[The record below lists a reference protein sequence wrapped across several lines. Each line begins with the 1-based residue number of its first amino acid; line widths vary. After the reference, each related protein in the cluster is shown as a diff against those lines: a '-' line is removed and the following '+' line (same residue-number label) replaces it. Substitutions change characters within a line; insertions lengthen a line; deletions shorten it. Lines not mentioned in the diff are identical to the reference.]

1 MAISIFANHA
11 HVFPE
16 SVNPQG
22 TIDRLRQLMDAC
34 GIEQAVCFAPFPAQ
48 VERGFDQNA
57 WLAKE
62 LASRDRLVGF
72 ATVDIYRSDR
82 QDQVRRIKEM
92 GLRGIKMHP
101 QVQEFDILCSEAMQ
115 IYQAAEAHGL
125 FITFHSG
132 VHHHRIEEYRVLK
145 FDEVAWNFPNL
156 RFSLE
161 HVGGY
166 HFFAE
171 ALAVI
176 VNNIPFP
183 PVPGRRCMVYG
194 GLTSIFTPDYLRFW
208 YMPPQR
214 LKELVLQAGP
224 EQLIFGL
231 DFPYNLEENTK
242 LGIETIM
249 GLDLAEEKKALILG
263 NNLREALGIPMIA

>member
-11 HVFPE
+11 HVFPQ

-22 TIDRLRQLMDAC
+22 TIDRLLHLLDTC
-34 GIEQAVCFAPFPAQ
+34 SIDQAVCFTPFPSQ

-62 LASRDRLVGF
+62 LASRERLVGF
-72 ATVDIYRSDR
+72 GTVDIYRSDR
-82 QDQVRRIKEM
+82 KDQVRKIKEL
-92 GLRGIKMHP
+92 GLKGIKMHP
-101 QVQEFDILCSEAMQ
+101 QMQDFDIDRPEAMQ
-115 IYQAAEAHGL
+115 IYEAAEAHGL

-132 VHHHRIEEYRVLK
+132 VHHGRIKEYRVLK
-145 FDEVAWNFPNL
+145 FDEVAWNFPKL
-156 RFSLE
+156 RFSME

-194 GLTSIFTPDYLRFW
+194 GLASVFTPDYLRFW
-208 YMPPQR
+208 YMSPER
-214 LKELVLQAGP
+214 LNELVLQAGP

-242 LGIETIM
+242 LGIERIM
-249 GLDLAEEKKALILG
+249 ALDLPEEKKALILG
-263 NNLREALGIPMIA
+263 NNLREALGMGMR

>member
-11 HVFPE
+11 HVFPQ

-22 TIDRLRQLMDAC
+22 TIDRLEQLLDSS
-34 GIEQAVCFAPFPAQ
+34 GIDHAVCFAPFPSQ
-48 VERGFDQNA
+48 VARGFDQNA
-57 WLAKE
+57 WLANE
-62 LASRDRLVGF
+62 LRSRPRLVGF
-72 ATVDIYRSDR
+72 GTIDIYRSDR
-82 QDQVRRIKEM
+82 KDQVRKVKEL
-92 GLRGIKMHP
+92 GLKGLKLHP
-101 QVQEFDILCSEAMQ
+101 NAQEFDITRPEAMQ
-115 IYQAAEAHGL
+115 IYEAAEAHGM

-132 VHHHRIEEYRVLK
+132 IHHYRIEEYRVLK
-145 FDEVAWNFPNL
+145 FDEVAWTFPNL
-156 RFSLE
+156 RFSME

-194 GLTSIFTPDYLRFW
+194 GLTSVFTPDYLRFW
-208 YMPPQR
+208 YMSPER
-214 LKELVLQAGP
+214 LRELVLQAGP

-231 DFPYNLEENTK
+231 DFPYNLEENTN
-242 LGIETIM
+242 LGIQTIM
-249 GLDLAEEKKALILG
+249 GLDLPEEKKALILG
-263 NNLREALGIPMIA
+263 NNLREALGMAMR

>member
-1 MAISIFANHA
+1 MSISIFAHHA
-11 HVFPE
+11 HVFPQ

-22 TIDRLRQLMDAC
+22 TIDRLLQLLDAC
-34 GIEQAVCFAPFPAQ
+34 GIDQAVCFAPFPSQ
-48 VERGFDQNA
+48 LDRGVDQNA

-62 LASRDRLVGF
+62 LASRERLVGF
-72 ATVDIYRSDR
+72 GTVDIYRSDR
-82 QDQVRRIKEM
+82 QDQVREIKEL
-92 GLRGIKMHP
+92 GLKGIKMHP
-101 QVQEFDILCSEAMQ
+101 QMQDFDIDRPEAMQ
-115 IYQAAEAHGL
+115 IYEAAEAQGL

-132 VHHHRIEEYRVLK
+132 LHHGRIKDYRVLK
-145 FDEVAWNFPNL
+145 FDEVAWNFPKL
-156 RFSLE
+156 RFSME

-214 LKELVLQAGP
+214 MHELVLQAGP

-242 LGIETIM
+242 VGIDTIM
-249 GLDLAEEKKALILG
+249 GLDLPEEKKALILG
-263 NNLREALGIPMIA
+263 NNLREALGMGMR